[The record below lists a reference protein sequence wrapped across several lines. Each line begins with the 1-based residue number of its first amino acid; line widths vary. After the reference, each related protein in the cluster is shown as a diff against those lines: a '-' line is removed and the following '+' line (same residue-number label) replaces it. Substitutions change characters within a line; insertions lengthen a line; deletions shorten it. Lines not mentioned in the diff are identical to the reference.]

1 MSDLQRTGK
10 EITEIYNRQADTV
23 YRICYSFLRN
33 TADTEDIVQE
43 TFLRMIRSSV
53 AFQSEEHE
61 KAWLIRVTVNQCKDL
76 LRRRKIRAW
85 LPFDELPEMAA
96 PETGSPVLDAV
107 AVLPDKYREVV
118 ILYHLEEMSV
128 RETAAAL
135 TLSES
140 AVKMRLARARE
151 MMRDYLT
158 ET

>member
-1 MSDLQRTGK
+1 MPTDLPQLTP
-10 EITEIYNRQADTV
+10 EQVYDTYADML
-23 YRICYSFLRN
+23 YRVSVSILQSR
-33 TADTEDIVQE
+33 ADADDAVQN
-43 TFLRMIRSSV
+43 
-53 AFQSEEHE
+53 AFCRYLEHAPFFRDKEHE

-85 LPFDELPEMAA
+85 LPFEELPEMVA
-96 PETGSPVLDAV
+96 PETGSPVLDAI
-107 AVLPDKYREVV
+107 AGLPDKYREVV

-158 ET
+158 ES

>member
-1 MSDLQRTGK
+1 MPTDLPQLTP
-10 EITEIYNRQADTV
+10 EQVYDTYADML
-23 YRICYSFLRN
+23 YRVSVSILQSRADADDAVQNAFCRYLESAPSFR
-33 TADTEDIVQE
+33 DK
-43 TFLRMIRSSV
+43 
-53 AFQSEEHE
+53 EHE

-85 LPFDELPEMAA
+85 LPFDELPEMTA

-107 AVLPDKYREVV
+107 AALPDKYREVV

-135 TLSES
+135 TLSDS

-158 ET
+158 ES

>member
-1 MSDLQRTGK
+1 MPTDLPQLTP
-10 EITEIYNRQADTV
+10 EQVYDTYADML
-23 YRICYSFLRN
+23 YRVSVSILQSGVD
-33 TADTEDIVQE
+33 ADDAVHNAFCRYLE
-43 TFLRMIRSSV
+43 SAPSV
-53 AFQSEEHE
+53 RDKEHE
-61 KAWLIRVTVNQCKDL
+61 KAWLIRVTVNQCKDI
-76 LRRRKIRAW
+76 LRRRKVRAW
-85 LPFDELPEMAA
+85 LPFEELPEMAA

-107 AVLPDKYREVV
+107 AALPDKYREVV
-118 ILYHLEEMSV
+118 ILYHLEELSV